1 MKLWQQRLL
10 ARQTQATKES
20 LTSYVRPLTGI
31 PSIIGSKPEGL
42 VSLIFLYISF
52 LCGIFLVYIML
63 LFPLA
68 QSRPLVGK
76 VSNYLFSWK
85 YPCFVKILSI
95 FSPRISMI
103 MNLASCQVQSII
115 SFTSNYEEG
124 LPFIVFHYT
133 ILHSTINILSNN

>member
-1 MKLWQQRLL
+1 MKLRQPRLL
-10 ARQTQATKES
+10 AMQTQATKES

-115 SFTSNYEEG
+115 SFTSSYEEG

-133 ILHSTINILSNN
+133 ILHSTINILSDN